1 MAARMPST
9 VRRSQWFPIDQE
21 DDSIEEIQTM
31 ISRARNL
38 RLAVTR
44 SSGFRCAEQNTMI
57 EKANA
62 LVAES
67 GLNEVAGARFEREA
81 GTDAVLIHGVK
92 NDGTAHATDFK
103 ELKWL
108 LSLPE
113 GVTDV
118 VRNLRADN
126 RYEPRLAA

>member
-1 MAARMPST
+1 
-9 VRRSQWFPIDQE
+9 
-21 DDSIEEIQTM
+21 M

-44 SSGFRCAEQNTMI
+44 SSGFRCAEQNAMI
-57 EKANA
+57 EKANDI
-62 LVAES
+62 VANDTV
-67 GLNEVAGARFEREA
+67 GGVAGTRFEREV

-92 NDGTAHATDFK
+92 TDGTAHATDFK